1 MEEGKK
7 KKKFFRT
14 LGAAVLVGLGLG
26 NANAGDKNQD
36 MNAQNADNNSIR
48 FEYIDTSGNRD
59 REELPKVLEAREG
72 KNLPVNNS
80 QMPYKENPQPQIIN
94 KENPQNDILNNNIK
108 SRVGNPNAEYPEGG
122 FEEPISE
129 EGLSY
134 IKYNADKFVRTLE
147 VKRNDIYDRLGSGGG
162 AYKKIIDEN
171 GFIDFSSLVP
181 ARSYT
186 VGLYAKKFDI
196 NPKLYHVLA
205 IAETNYGFKK
215 SKSSKGADGVMQVMP
230 ETLAR
235 FSKNGD
241 HYEAAANLIIF
252 LGKKFKINVRY
263 DSNMNNMEIAV
274 IAAGYNA
281 GEGNVEKKS
290 DKIFL
295 LPNWFK
301 ETKEYIRLVL
311 SGMNE
316 NKL

>member
-134 IKYNADKFVRTLE
+134 IKYNADKFV
-147 VKRNDIYDRLGSGGG
+147 
-162 AYKKIIDEN
+162 KIGRGKSRQSFRHNLHNSIST
-171 GFIDFSSLVP
+171 FTTF
-181 ARSYT
+181 T
-186 VGLYAKKFDI
+186 F
-196 NPKLYHVLA
+196 
-205 IAETNYGFKK
+205 FK
-215 SKSSKGADGVMQVMP
+215 
-230 ETLAR
+230 T
-235 FSKNGD
+235 
-241 HYEAAANLIIF
+241 IISF
-252 LGKKFKINVRY
+252 CY
-263 DSNMNNMEIAV
+263 C
-274 IAAGYNA
+274 
-281 GEGNVEKKS
+281 
-290 DKIFL
+290 
-295 LPNWFK
+295 
-301 ETKEYIRLVL
+301 
-311 SGMNE
+311 
-316 NKL
+316 